1 MTWDERVKA
10 IADHG
15 FTERQASFL
24 VTVMLHSGVCLG
36 RHYSAFAR
44 ITHGQKVQDFFRKV
58 VARKYAT
65 ARRCGHNRARLYHF
79 HHKPMYEAIGEPD
92 NRHRRPLP
100 LSRAVERLMVLDAV
114 LGQRDLQWLATER
127 EKVAYFTTVQ
137 RVPLADLPSLTFSS
151 DAGQTVRRFTDKLPI
166 GIGDD
171 GRTYVFLYLVTRPL
185 PADFRM
191 FLERHAELWRALP
204 AWSVRLLIPHH
215 LSNSMNRYQEAFREQ
230 VGSPL
235 VRRSYKSCGGSSR
248 HGGPDPANEKTD
260 SSIARNARSG
270 PRGFGFSTAPGSSR
284 ATACWTRSS
293 RPLWRL
299 RSRVRPANSK
309 HANWCIGISI
319 SLLWQ
324 ARRDLGDTS
333 ARGRRQGR

>member
-15 FTERQASFL
+15 FTERQAGFL

-44 ITHGQKVQDFFRKV
+44 IAHGQKVQDFFRKL

-79 HHKPMYEAIGEPD
+79 HHKPLYEAIGEPD

-100 LSRAVERLMVLDAV
+100 LGRAVERLMVLDAV
-114 LGQRDLQWLATER
+114 LAAARSSVARDRTGEGRLLSR
-127 EKVAYFTTVQ
+127 PSQ
-137 RVPLADLPSLTFSS
+137 RVPLADLPALTFSS
-151 DAGQTVRRFTDKLPI
+151 DAGHTVRRFTDKLPI

-185 PADFRM
+185 PVDFRM
-191 FLERHAELWRALP
+191 FLERHAELLRALP

-215 LSNSMNRYQEAFREQ
+215 LVATSLNRYQEAFREQ
-230 VGSPL
+230 VGSAASPDAAA
-235 VRRSYKSCGGSSR
+235 KSCGGSSR
-248 HGGPDPANEKTD
+248 HGGA
-260 SSIARNARSG
+260 
-270 PRGFGFSTAPGSSR
+270 GSQR
-284 ATACWTRSS
+284 REDGQFD
-293 RPLWRL
+293 R
-299 RSRVRPANSK
+299 
-309 HANWCIGISI
+309 
-319 SLLWQ
+319 
-324 ARRDLGDTS
+324 ARRAFGTPAVSGSLPRLDRAGRPR
-333 ARGRRQGR
+333 ARRGRLAHSGDCDRASDRPVRSAVTGRIEYLHLAPLAGTA

>member
-15 FTERQASFL
+15 FTERQAGFL

-44 ITHGQKVQDFFRKV
+44 ITHGAEGAGLLSTRSWLASTRRR
-58 VARKYAT
+58 VAAGT
-65 ARRCGHNRARLYHF
+65 TGPGCYHF

-100 LSRAVERLMVLDAV
+100 LGRAVERLMVLDAV
-114 LGQRDLQWLATER
+114 LAERDLQWLATER

-191 FLERHAELWRALP
+191 FLERHAELLRALP

-235 VRRSYKSCGGSSR
+235 RPTQLQELRWFFEARRSGSSKR
-248 HGGPDPANEKTD
+248 EDGQFDRAKRAFGDA
-260 SSIARNARSG
+260 
-270 PRGFGFSTAPGSSR
+270 RGFGFSTAPGSSR

-299 RSRVRPANSK
+299 RSRVRPANSR
-309 HANWCIGISI
+309 HANWSHRYLHLAPLAGT
-319 SLLWQ
+319 
-324 ARRDLGDTS
+324 A
-333 ARGRRQGR
+333 